1 METAILTATKARQ
14 IAESQEELTY
24 LLDQI
29 FTKAFKG
36 EFNLLLSEEI
46 SSDAVAKLEKLGYR
60 VRKMVGG
67 TNVFAID
74 WL

>member
-14 IAESQEELTY
+14 IAESQEELTD

-46 SSDAVAKLEKLGYR
+46 SSDAIAKLEKLGYR